1 MNAGPSALITDVT
14 VDLDISHTWVGDLA
28 VSLVAPSG
36 TSVTLFAGSCGT
48 SDDVL
53 ATFTDAGAPFACGGT
68 PVIAGDVQPQS
79 PFAGLAGEAAS
90 GTWTLTVADNAG
102 GDPTNINNINLTVN
116 YSATPLQLHSTLYY
130 LLLCESSFFVLF
142 PFLPC
147 FAAVEL
153 MGSETFLDYSRLHVG
168 SVLPRDILVPRV
180 KNFVGY
186 VSQLKFNGV
195 DYFDRYLF

>member
-1 MNAGPSALITDVT
+1 MQKNYEIGGFP
-14 VDLDISHTWVGDLA
+14 A
-28 VSLVAPSG
+28 VL
-36 TSVTLFAGSCGT
+36 
-48 SDDVL
+48 
-53 ATFTDAGAPFACGGT
+53 
-68 PVIAGDVQPQS
+68 
-79 PFAGLAGEAAS
+79 
-90 GTWTLTVADNAG
+90 
-102 GDPTNINNINLTVN
+102 N
-116 YSATPLQLHSTLYY
+116 YSATLLQLHSTLYY

-195 DYFDRYLF
+195 DYFDRYYLVLSCFMIFITSKVCPIRIPYYLEASVDFFVNESLKIR